1 MVLEYGDISKLKG
14 KNWYMCELRSDKT
27 VEPTMKRLGREV
39 GGIFRND
46 PLEVFI
52 PIQRRDLDVFE
63 MSTVQ
68 YVFVRSS
75 SFPALLRLKQ
85 ITGICGLVTEGDCNR
100 PSKAI
105 AVEDSYVQ
113 SLISTAED
121 DHRQRAV
128 GIEVGSFVR
137 ILSGECRDFCGF
149 VEVLGDGLAMVRIT
163 LRTKYILQETPIRN
177 LLNLSHV
184 PDWQRVYYYGPMVD
198 KLVEE
203 LGEEEAKR
211 LIAEDLHLDESMPTV
226 EVLEEQAKAE
236 EPKRHSRQRTV
247 TALVKKLVLL
257 EGKHGPLDIAKVV
270 IQNLKTGE
278 IKAPKNLFI
287 VYCIIKDRLMRDY
300 FKKQDPAL
308 KTYRDVIH
316 KYGKDYKF
324 SASQIAKIDPDLG
337 IPVLTQEV
345 CKDGRSKEA
354 RKGKDGLKEIAAAEV
369 KAVEKKT
376 RGPKKRKKL
385 AADKCNTCYHERHEH
400 KVTTK
405 GSWGRCNGV
414 SNHKIHPWVVKD
426 ESGPCTCVR
435 FKERATK

>member
-1 MVLEYGDISKLKG
+1 MVLEYGEISKLKG
-14 KNWYMCELRSDKT
+14 KDWFMCELRSDKT

-39 GGIFRND
+39 GGIFRSE

-52 PIQRRDLDVFE
+52 PVQTRDLDVFE
-63 MSTVQ
+63 LGTVQ
-68 YVFVRSS
+68 YVFVRST

-85 ITGICGLVTEGDCNR
+85 ITGIVGLVTEGDCNR

-105 AVEDSYVQ
+105 PVEDSYVQ
-113 SLISTAED
+113 SIIAQAEEE
-121 DHRQRAV
+121 HRKRAL

-149 VEVLGDGLAMVRIT
+149 VEVLGDGQAMVRIT

-184 PDWQRVYYYGPMVD
+184 PENRRVYYYGPGIGCLFD
-198 KLVEE
+198 E
-203 LGEEEAKR
+203 LGEEEASK
-211 LIAEDLHLDESMPTV
+211 LIAEDLHLDESMPPV

-247 TALVKKLVLL
+247 TALVKKLVLI
-257 EGKHGPLDIAKVV
+257 EGMHNPLAIAKVV
-270 IQNLKTGE
+270 IENLKSGE
-278 IKAPKNLFI
+278 IKATRNLFI
-287 VYCIIKDRLMRDY
+287 VYSIIKDRLMKDY
-300 FKKQDPAL
+300 FKKKDPAL

-316 KYGKDYKF
+316 KYGKEFKF
-324 SASQIAKIDPDLG
+324 SATQIAKLDPEVK

-345 CKDGRSKEA
+345 CTDGRSKVA
-354 RKGKDGLKEIAAAEV
+354 RKGKDLKDAAAHEV
-369 KAVEKKT
+369 RVIEKKT

-385 AADKCNTCYHERHEH
+385 ATDKCNTCYHERQEH
-400 KVTTK
+400 KVTSK
-405 GSWGRCNGV
+405 GSWGRCNGI
-414 SNHKIHPWVVKD
+414 SDHKIHSWVAKGY
-426 ESGPCTCVR
+426 SGPCNCVR